1 MSNKYNHLDI
11 TFTMD
16 STKFHVSSIMY
27 GCAYRIVQ
35 SHSHGSGCYEI
46 HYIPSGYGRAVIDSQ
61 LYNLSPRTLYV
72 TGPHV
77 EHSQI
82 SEKEN
87 PLWEYCVYF
96 YIPHSDELQENPASN
111 TADIFSKNKFW
122 FGKDSQNIEA
132 TMKQLFSE
140 FEHKQIGYQHQV
152 ELLLQQLVIKLVRNY
167 EKNKASSKQY
177 ALANLQETST
187 RIIEDHFLFEYQ
199 NSNLDNL
206 SSQLGLSN
214 RQTQRLMKKLY
225 GKTYI
230 QKRIEARMSM
240 AATLLTETEI
250 SISEISVKLG
260 FATAEYF
267 SNTFKSYFG
276 ISARD
281 YRKKFGNLS

>member
-1 MSNKYNHLDI
+1 MCHLLC
-11 TFTMD
+11 MD
-16 STKFHVSSIMY
+16 VHIASFKV
-27 GCAYRIVQ
+27 IVT
-35 SHSHGSGCYEI
+35 GSGCYEI

-177 ALANLQETST
+177 ALANLQETPSP
-187 RIIEDHFLFEYQ
+187 
-199 NSNLDNL
+199 S
-206 SSQLGLSN
+206 
-214 RQTQRLMKKLY
+214 
-225 GKTYI
+225 
-230 QKRIEARMSM
+230 
-240 AATLLTETEI
+240 TLLSVPPMSATEKTLTILPFLKVAPTRRHTGNI
-250 SISEISVKLG
+250 SSPFWIIWRFIPILISMGIWITLSAMGLPWTGIIPMKNIKISWMPFCFRFWKR
-260 FATAEYF
+260 E
-267 SNTFKSYFG
+267 
-276 ISARD
+276 RE
-281 YRKKFGNLS
+281 LS